1 MTRAKESVE
10 ISSIDES
17 RYNMIVSVLEQLKAS
32 ALDVFGI
39 DVIDIRVKQVDWPD
53 EVRGRVF
60 ERMRAERA
68 RDAARHRSEGREGAE
83 KIRAAAERERTVLL
97 AEAYRDAELIRGE
110 IGRASCR
117 ERA

>member
-1 MTRAKESVE
+1 GGGYSCLTR
-10 ISSIDES
+10 ISTTSIP
-17 RYNMIVSVLEQLKAS
+17 KS
-32 ALDVFGI
+32 AIDDFGI
-39 DVIDIRVKQVDWPD
+39 EVVDIRVKQVDWPD
-53 EVRGRVF
+53 EERGRVF